1 MLAKKQG
8 IEVLALTDH
17 DTVDGLEE
25 AVEAG
30 KALGLRVLRGVELS
44 AREYPN
50 LHILGYGFV
59 SGPSPLA
66 ALCGEMREHRNRRKD
81 HIMAYLRGKGIH
93 IPMEEVE
100 ALAAGGVI
108 GRPHFAQIIVR
119 HGYAETNREVFD
131 RWLDTEELREINNQ
145 FKIDART
152 CVETIRSAGGRVS
165 LAHPCQLR
173 LDDNSLEKLVR
184 ELTGYGLEA
193 IECRYPQH
201 TMAQQVFYLRLAE
214 KYGLHVTGG
223 SDFHGE
229 RVKPEIRLAALE
241 LDVAWLYE

>member
-1 MLAKKQG
+1 MTQTADLHTHSTASDGQYTPREVVMLAKKQG

-100 ALAAGGVI
+100 ALAAG
-108 GRPHFAQIIVR
+108 A
-119 HGYAETNREVFD
+119 
-131 RWLDTEELREINNQ
+131 
-145 FKIDART
+145 
-152 CVETIRSAGGRVS
+152 SSGGPTSHR
-165 LAHPCQLR
+165 
-173 LDDNSLEKLVR
+173 
-184 ELTGYGLEA
+184 
-193 IECRYPQH
+193 
-201 TMAQQVFYLRLAE
+201 
-214 KYGLHVTGG
+214 
-223 SDFHGE
+223 
-229 RVKPEIRLAALE
+229 
-241 LDVAWLYE
+241 